1 MKFCYIVCMFVDSV
15 DITIQAGSGGTGAAT
30 FYRDTLTMFGGPN
43 GGDGG
48 YGGNVYFIGT
58 NNLDNL
64 VDFHYNQKFKAGD
77 GENGQG
83 GNKTGSN
90 GKDVIIQV
98 PLGTKILDEKGKL
111 LCDITTIGQ
120 KYMAL
125 KGGAGG
131 LGNTHFATASRRTP
145 NFAKTGI
152 KTKPYRVRLELN
164 CIADIGIIGYP
175 NVGKSTLLSVIS
187 RARPK
192 IANYQFTTLYPN
204 IGVAQVHG
212 QNLLFADIP
221 GLIEGASDGVGLGI
235 DFLKHIARTR
245 LLLHVID
252 IAGTEGREPFN
263 DYEVINREL
272 KNYHADLESK
282 KQIVVLNKI
291 DSASEEQIADFKS
304 KLNKEIPVFEISA
317 LNHTGLQD
325 LLNACLTTL
334 NTIPKPE
341 PLISETVLEQKVDK
355 NEYFVS
361 GGNGTYQVTGPFIEN
376 LIRGVV
382 LEDTE
387 SNRYFQRRLVQHGV
401 MQELKKIGLV
411 DGDTIEIAGH
421 FFTYTE

>member
-1 MKFCYIVCMFVDSV
+1 MFVDSV

-48 YGGNVYFIGT
+48 HGGNVIFVGT

-77 GENGQG
+77 GANGQG
-83 GNKTGSN
+83 GNKTGAN
-90 GKDVIIQV
+90 GKDAVIPV
-98 PLGTKILDEKGKL
+98 PLGTKILDEEGKL

-120 KYMAL
+120 EYLAL
-125 KGGAGG
+125 RGGAGG
-131 LGNTHFATASRRTP
+131 FGNTHFATAARRTP
-145 NFAKTGI
+145 NFAKTGV

-221 GLIEGASDGVGLGI
+221 GLIEGASDGIGLGI
-235 DFLKHIARTR
+235 EFLKHISRTR

-252 IAGTEGREPFN
+252 IAATEGREPYH
-263 DYEVINREL
+263 DYEVINSEL
-272 KNYHADLESK
+272 KKYHADLENK

-291 DSASEEQIADFKS
+291 DSATEEQIKNFKM
-304 KLNKEIPVFEISA
+304 KLDKKIQVFEISA

-325 LLNACLTTL
+325 LLNACLQTL

-341 PLISETVLEQKVDK
+341 PLIVEAVLEKKIDK
-355 NEYFVS
+355 NEFFVN
-361 GGNGTYQVTGPFIEN
+361 GGNGTYQVTGPFIDN

-387 SNRYFQRRLVQHGV
+387 SNRYFQRRLVQNGV
-401 MQELKKIGLV
+401 IAELKKLGLV
-411 DGDTIEIAGH
+411 DGDTIQIAGH

>member
-1 MKFCYIVCMFVDSV
+1 MFVDSV
-15 DITIQAGSGGTGAAT
+15 DITIQAGSGGAGVAT

-48 YGGNVYFIGT
+48 HGGNVIFIGT

-64 VDFHYNQKFKAGD
+64 VDFHYHQKFKAGD
-77 GENGQG
+77 GANGQG
-83 GNKTGSN
+83 GNKTGAD
-90 GKDVIIQV
+90 GEDAIIPV

-111 LCDITTIGQ
+111 LCDITSIGQ
-120 KYMAL
+120 KYLAL
-125 KGGAGG
+125 RGGAGG
-131 LGNTHFATASRRTP
+131 FGNTHFATASRRTP
-145 NFAKTGI
+145 NFAKTGV
-152 KTKPYRVRLELN
+152 KTKPYTVRLELN

-187 RARPK
+187 RAKPK

-204 IGVAQVHG
+204 IGVSQIHG
-212 QNLLFADIP
+212 QNILFADIP

-235 DFLKHIARTR
+235 DFLKHISRTR
-245 LLLHVID
+245 LLLHMVD
-252 IAGTEGREPFN
+252 IAGTEGRDPYH
-263 DYEVINREL
+263 DYEIINQEL
-272 KNYHADLESK
+272 KKYHVDLENK

-291 DSASEEQIADFKS
+291 DSATEEQIKSFKEKINS
-304 KLNKEIPVFEISA
+304 EVPVFEISA

-325 LLNACLTTL
+325 LLDMCLKTL
-334 NTIPKPE
+334 NSIPKPE
-341 PLISETVLEQKVDK
+341 PLLVESVLEEKVDK
-355 NEYFVS
+355 NQFMVT

-387 SNRYFQRRLVQHGV
+387 SNRYFQRRLVQNGV
-401 MQELKKIGLV
+401 IAELKNIGLT
-411 DGDTIEIAGH
+411 DGDTIQIEGH

>member
-1 MKFCYIVCMFVDSV
+1 MCMFVDSV
-15 DITIQAGSGGTGAAT
+15 DITIQAGCGGAGVAT
-30 FYRDTLTMFGGPN
+30 FYRDTLTMYGGPN

-48 YGGNVYFIGT
+48 HGGDVIFVGT

-64 VDFHYNQKFKAGD
+64 VDFHYHQKFKAGD
-77 GENGQG
+77 GANGQG
-83 GNKTGSN
+83 GNKTGAD
-90 GKDVIIQV
+90 GQDVIIQV
-98 PLGTKILDEKGKL
+98 PLGTKILDEDGKL
-111 LCDITTIGQ
+111 LCDITAIGQ
-120 KYMAL
+120 KFLAL

-131 LGNTHFATASRRTP
+131 FGNTHFATASRQTP
-145 NFAKTGI
+145 NFAKTGV
-152 KTKPYRVRLELN
+152 KTQPYHVRLELN

-204 IGVAQVHG
+204 IGVSQVNG

-252 IAGTEGREPFN
+252 IAATEGRDPYH
-263 DYEVINREL
+263 DYLVINREL
-272 KNYHADLESK
+272 KKYHADLENK

-291 DSASEEQIADFKS
+291 DSATEAQIQNFKT
-304 KLNKEIPVFEISA
+304 KLDAKIPVFEISA
-317 LNHTGLQD
+317 LNHTGLQA
-325 LLNACLTTL
+325 LLNACLQTL

-341 PLISETVLEQKVDK
+341 PLLVETVLEQKIDK
-355 NEYFVS
+355 NQFMVS
-361 GGNGTYQVTGPFIEN
+361 GGNGTYQVTGPFIDN
-376 LIRGVV
+376 LIRGVI
-382 LEDTE
+382 LDDTE
-387 SNRYFQRRLVQHGV
+387 SNRYFQRRLVQQGV
-401 MQELKKIGLV
+401 IAELKKIGLV
-411 DGDTIEIAGH
+411 DGDTIQIAGH

>member
-1 MKFCYIVCMFVDSV
+1 MFVDNV
-15 DITIQAGSGGTGAAT
+15 EITIQAGAGGTGAAT

-48 YGGNVYFIGT
+48 RGGDVIFVGT
-58 NNLDNL
+58 NNLNNL
-64 VDFHYNQKFKAGD
+64 VDFHYHQKFKAGD
-77 GENGQG
+77 GANGQG
-83 GNKTGSN
+83 GNKTGAD
-90 GKDVIIQV
+90 GQDAMIPV
-98 PLGTKILDEKGKL
+98 PLGTKILDENGKL

-120 KYMAL
+120 KYLAL

-131 LGNTHFATASRRTP
+131 FGNTHFATAARQTP
-145 NFAKTGI
+145 NFSKAGV

-204 IGVAQVHG
+204 IGVAQVRG

-252 IAGTEGREPFN
+252 IAATEGREPYR
-263 DYEVINREL
+263 DYQVINQEL
-272 KNYHADLESK
+272 KRYHADLENK
-282 KQIVVLNKI
+282 QQIVVLNKI
-291 DSASEEQIADFKS
+291 DSATTEQINTFKA
-304 KLNKEIPVFEISA
+304 KLDRKIPVFEISA
-317 LNHTGLQD
+317 INHTGLQA
-325 LLNACLTTL
+325 LLDACLQTL

-341 PLISETVLEQKVDK
+341 PLLVEAVLEQKVDK
-355 NEYFVS
+355 NQFTVT
-361 GGNGTYQVTGPFIEN
+361 GGNGEYQVTGAFIEN

-382 LEDTE
+382 LDDTE
-387 SNRYFQRRLVQHGV
+387 SNRYFQRRLVQNGV
-401 MQELKKIGLV
+401 IEQLKNIGMV
-411 DGDTIEIAGH
+411 DGDTIQIAGH